1 MRGQPPIVGPP
12 IFRILQINGRGGF
25 RSAADASDREPKVG
39 WVLGDGDRITAQ
51 GGLNLGSGSLIR
63 LQKISD
69 GSIVE
74 VQGNVI
80 MRPEGNTAHPAIIEI
95 VNPTR
100 FPVTGPAAGTDLI
113 LHGGRVTLRTGGA
126 STQGRLHQAGL
137 AGLLT
142 PVGRIAA
149 SGGVATVDH
158 DPTRGLTTAANLR
171 GRVQVTPTNPALRGL
186 QLVPGRQ
193 VEVTRSAIGR
203 PFALVPDL
211 QTTIPS
217 PRTLRAGPAL
227 VTAPSQL
234 SLRSLRRSKC
244 VAVAVSSARPARVLV
259 TIFSGRRSVRLFGQ
273 RLVVF
278 AAAGRTSTCIKVPA
292 RAKTFNV
299 RTPLSFAVGYALGA
313 RGRPGERATR
323 PVIRP
328 IKLVP

>member
-1 MRGQPPIVGPP
+1 M
-12 IFRILQINGRGGF
+12 
-25 RSAADASDREPKVG
+25 
-39 WVLGDGDRITAQ
+39 
-51 GGLNLGSGSLIR
+51 
-63 LQKISD
+63 
-69 GSIVE
+69 
-74 VQGNVI
+74 
-80 MRPEGNTAHPAIIEI
+80 
-95 VNPTR
+95 
-100 FPVTGPAAGTDLI
+100 
-113 LHGGRVTLRTGGA
+113 
-126 STQGRLHQAGL
+126 
-137 AGLLT
+137 
-142 PVGRIAA
+142 
-149 SGGVATVDH
+149 ATVDH

-227 VTAPSQL
+227 VTAPSKL

-278 AAAGRTSTCIKVPA
+278 RAAGRTSTCIRVPA